1 MNSLFILSV
10 SSAVLF
16 LLCVAPI
23 HFAFLRVGCTK
34 KNAFRLIGFQTV
46 LKRPPTVF
54 GNLARK
60 AIPDGL
66 MTDTV
71 ARPISWQLFLAWA
84 EAVAMPSSA
93 PPLPSGVTVV
103 EESLVEG
110 LITGRRSCQLAG
122 DKAPC
127 FLELR
132 GTLRLAETITPKDR
146 KDRKF
151 VLTDFCALREV
162 R

>member
-16 LLCVAPI
+16 LSCVAPI
-23 HFAFLRVGCTK
+23 HFAFLRVGCK
-34 KNAFRLIGFQTV
+34 KKIAFRLIGFQTV
-46 LKRPPTVF
+46 LKRSPAVF

-103 EESLVEG
+103 EEES
-110 LITGRRSCQLAG
+110 TGRRSCQLAG

-132 GTLRLAETITPKDR
+132 GTLRLAEAITVKER

>member
-1 MNSLFILSV
+1 
-10 SSAVLF
+10 
-16 LLCVAPI
+16 
-23 HFAFLRVGCTK
+23 
-34 KNAFRLIGFQTV
+34 
-46 LKRPPTVF
+46 
-54 GNLARK
+54 
-60 AIPDGL
+60 
-66 MTDTV
+66 
-71 ARPISWQLFLAWA
+71 
-84 EAVAMPSSA
+84 MPSSA

-103 EESLVEG
+103 EKES
-110 LITGRRSCQLAG
+110 TGRRSCQLAG

-132 GTLRLAETITPKDR
+132 GTLRLAETITVKER